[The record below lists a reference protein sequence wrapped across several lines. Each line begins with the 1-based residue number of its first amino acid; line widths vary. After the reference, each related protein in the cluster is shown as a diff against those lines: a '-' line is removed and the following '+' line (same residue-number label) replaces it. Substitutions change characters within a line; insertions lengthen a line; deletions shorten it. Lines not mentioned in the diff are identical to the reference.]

1 MTSNARTQVKIAVMV
16 PFLAAALIVFTLLS
30 DASVCCADEFEGL
43 IYPSEIVKLSSQS
56 PGIIEEITVERG
68 DVVRKGEVLAR
79 LKSGLERVAVEL
91 ARSNVEFQKRKTS
104 RNVELAQKK
113 LISASEK
120 DELENDLRKAELQ
133 LEEAQEKLKLRSI
146 ASTID
151 GVVAERLMAP
161 GDYVGEAAIL
171 KLARLDP
178 LKVEVIVPARR
189 YGFIKT
195 GMKAEVR
202 PEAPVGGV
210 YIGKVTIV
218 DKVVDAASS
227 TYIVRVDF
235 PNHGLKVPSGLKCRV
250 RFLK

>member
-1 MTSNARTQVKIAVMV
+1 MIGNVRVKGTMTMVRFLVVLAGWALLGTGTARAT
-16 PFLAAALIVFTLLS
+16 
-30 DASVCCADEFEGL
+30 DDFEGL
-43 IYPSEIVKLSSQS
+43 IYPSEIVKLSSQT
-56 PGIIEEITVERG
+56 PGIIEEIPVERG
-68 DVVRKGEVLAR
+68 DVVKKGEVLAR
-79 LKSGLERVAVEL
+79 LKSGMERVAVEL
-91 ARSNVEFQKRKTS
+91 ARANVEFQKRKTA
-104 RNVELAQKK
+104 RNAELAEKK
-113 LISASEK
+113 LISASEN
-120 DELENDLRKAELQ
+120 DELKTDLKKAELQ

-146 ASTID
+146 VSTID

-189 YGFIKT
+189 YGFIRT
-195 GMKAEVR
+195 GMRAEVR
-202 PEAPVGGV
+202 PESPVGGV
-210 YIGKVTIV
+210 YTGKVTIV
-218 DKVVDAASS
+218 DKVIDAASS

>member
-1 MTSNARTQVKIAVMV
+1 MRVKATMVMV
-16 PFLAAALIVFTLLS
+16 RFLAMVLAGLALLCNGVACWAAE
-30 DASVCCADEFEGL
+30 DFEGL
-43 IYPSEIVKLSSQS
+43 IYPSEVVKLSSQS

-68 DVVRKGEVLAR
+68 DVVKKGEVLAR

-91 ARSNVEFQKRKTS
+91 ARANVEFQKRKTA
-104 RNVELAQKK
+104 RNTELAEKK
-113 LISASEK
+113 LISANEK
-120 DELENDLRKAELQ
+120 DELETDLKKAELQ
-133 LEEAQEKLKLRSI
+133 LEEAQEKLKLRAI

-161 GDYVGEAAIL
+161 GDYVGEDAIL

-235 PNHGLKVPSGLKCRV
+235 TNHLLKVPSGLRCKV
-250 RFLK
+250 HFLR